1 MPYKAKLTIKYDS
14 EWSAINRLYNEEEVP
29 EQHLTLEFPVE
40 DLNTTQIF
48 QAFSNFMLSMGYAE
62 LSIMKGACYVA
73 FNEMRREE
81 DMKKVAAEYD
91 LVMAEELPE
100 IIEDRLKFEKELIEE
115 EHQKKVH
122 DLEVEI
128 INLSSL
134 ASLRENTNLEEKSLV
149 WEKRYWDYKK
159 NAEKEIRD
167 LKAKLSRL
175 ENPDNPQYTD
185 EEMNAL
191 CSDAEEKDKKTLVK
205 KLQNAYNVCHDCGKK
220 YGTYSVGSSSTYMGK
235 CNVCEQERPITEAR
249 DYGWLKKGISEL
261 LNDV

>member
-1 MPYKAKLTIKYDS
+1 MSDTSKITLKYESTWNQNGGIFD
-14 EWSAINRLYNEEEVP
+14 EEMIPQENILFEIP
-29 EQHLTLEFPVE
+29 AE
-40 DLNTTQIF
+40 DLNTIQLF
-48 QAFSNFMLSMGYAE
+48 QVFKKFSLVMGHSEEGIA
-62 LSIMKGACYVA
+62 KGATHIA
-73 FNEMRREE
+73 FNEMRSYE
-81 DMKKVAAEYD
+81 DMKKTADEYD
-91 LVMAEELPE
+91 LVLM
-100 IIEDRLKFEKELIEE
+100 EDYTT
-115 EHQKKVH
+115 KVS
-122 DLEVEI
+122 E
-128 INLSSL
+128 
-134 ASLRENTNLEEKSLV
+134 LEENSLI

-159 NAEKEIRD
+159 NAEKEIRN
-167 LKAKLSRL
+167 LKAKISRL

>member
-1 MPYKAKLTIKYDS
+1 MTSQGFVKFVFKASDDQFQYSPSFNTLLPDQTITIES
-14 EWSAINRLYNEEEVP
+14 SS
-29 EQHLTLEFPVE
+29 T
-40 DLNTTQIF
+40 
-48 QAFSNFMLSMGYAE
+48 E
-62 LSIMKGACYVA
+62 LSVHQYFELFKRFLLSVGFDENQVMRGAVEVA
-73 FNEMRREE
+73 FNEFNSQEQ
-81 DMKKVAAEYD
+81 MKKIANEYD
-91 LVMAEELPE
+91 LIMAEELPE

-134 ASLRENTNLEEKSLV
+134 ASLSDNAVLE
-149 WEKRYWDYKK
+149 DKK

-175 ENPDNPQYTD
+175 ENPDNPHYTD
-185 EEMNAL
+185 EEIDAL
-191 CSDAEEKDKKTLVK
+191 CSDAEEKDKKALVK

-235 CNVCEQERPITEAR
+235 CNVCERERPITEAR
-249 DYGWLKKGISEL
+249 DYGWLKKGIEEL
-261 LNDV
+261 TKNDEPSN